1 MLRLIRL
8 KQSNFSA
15 EQIAQASQ
23 ALQLLQKHASPLAVQ
38 LFAVPHLLDPTSST
52 SKLDWLSH
60 RNGQIKPYA
69 QLSTTEQEQLLTD
82 ANKQITS
89 IRLLQKK
96 LNAEGQHNQA
106 ELLTP
111 FTAHPDTQYLYAI
124 EGQPVL
130 TNWVDAPAPAPIISA
145 PINTPVAAI
154 PVAAVA
160 AKKRG
165 CLWPL
170 LLLLLLLLLLGA
182 LAWWWFHKHSA
193 QAAKTPINTTAIAKT
208 EEITEAVKSPTQN
221 FGTKFACQTEAT
233 EPPEFSLILDTSG
246 SMLLNIDITREEEYW
261 YGNTELNTVELREKA
276 DQLFNGTSRF
286 SVAQNAM
293 KHMINDLHP
302 KTPVQLITFKTC
314 GTIVDYGMFD
324 AKKRTDLLSILL
336 GLEPYG
342 GTPSAQA
349 LAHATERM
357 NGVDKDGMIVLV
369 IDGEDGCGID
379 ICQVADHIAQTK
391 PRIRVNVVD
400 ITGFGLSN
408 CVAEKTGGRIYSS
421 NNAHQINEMMRDS
434 IEEVS
439 ASPECN

>member
-182 LAWWWFHKHSA
+182 LAWWWFNKPSA
-193 QAAKTPINTTAIAKT
+193 QTTHAPINTTEIAEPT
-208 EEITEAVKSPTQN
+208 EPVSQN
-221 FGTKFACQTEAT
+221 FGAKFACQAKEA
-233 EPPEFSLILDTSG
+233 EPPEFTIIFDTSH
-246 SMLLNIDITREEEYW
+246 SMTLNIDITQAEEVWYYSMEATTEEE
-261 YGNTELNTVELREKA
+261 LEKERSLE
-276 DQLFNGTSRF
+276 QGTSRF
-286 SVAQNAM
+286 SVAKDAM
-293 KHMINDLHP
+293 KHMINDLH
-302 KTPVQLITFKTC
+302 KQIPVQLLTFETC
-314 GTIVDYGMFD
+314 GDVTNHGVFS
-324 AKKRTDLLSILL
+324 AKRRTDLLSTLL
-336 GLEPYG
+336 GLEPRG
-342 GTPSAQA
+342 GTPSGEALYIAAQQ
-349 LAHATERM
+349 M

-369 IDGEDGCGID
+369 IDGEDGCGVD
-379 ICQVADHIAQTK
+379 ICQVADSIAQSK

-408 CVAEKTGGRIYSS
+408 CVAEKTGGRVYSS
-421 NNAHQINEMMRDS
+421 NNIEQINAMMRSS
-434 IEEVS
+434 IEEV
-439 ASPECN
+439 ATNPNCHD